1 MSMRLTAQ
9 RTVNATASSVF
20 EFFADA
26 SNNPRWQRGMRSCEW
41 ITQPPIAVGSRYRQT
56 ASFLGRPVIS
66 VFEVTDFEPDRM
78 IRIETI
84 ESSFP
89 IQVTRRV
96 TPVDAGR
103 CLVTADI
110 TGEPPGPGFLAPI
123 MRSIAQRSVDRDY
136 EKLVE
141 LLHRGD

>member
-1 MSMRLTAQ
+1 MSMRLTGE
-9 RTVNATASSVF
+9 RTVHAPASSVF
-20 EFFADA
+20 AFLADA

-41 ITQPPIAVGSRYRQT
+41 ITPPPIDVGSKYRQT

-66 VFEVTDFEPDRM
+66 TFEVTEFEPNRL

-96 TPVDAGR
+96 TPIDADR

-110 TGEPPGPGFLAPI
+110 AGDPPGPGFLAPI

-136 EKLVE
+136 ERLVE
-141 LLHRGD
+141 LFQGGD

>member
-1 MSMRLTAQ
+1 MRLTAE
-9 RTVNATASSVF
+9 RTVNAPASSVF

-41 ITQPPIAVGSRYRQT
+41 ITPPPIDVGSKYRQT

-66 VFEVTDFEPDRM
+66 TFEVTEFEPDRL

-96 TPVDAGR
+96 TPMDADR
-103 CLVTADI
+103 CLVAADI
-110 TGEPPGPGFLAPI
+110 TGDPPGPGFLSSITRA
-123 MRSIAQRSVDRDY
+123 IAQRSVDRDY
-136 EKLVE
+136 DRLVE
-141 LLHRGD
+141 LVHRGV

>member
-1 MSMRLTAQ
+1 MSMHLTAE
-9 RTVNATASSVF
+9 RTVIAPASTVF
-20 EFFADA
+20 ELFADA
-26 SNNPRWQRGMRSCEW
+26 SNNPRWQRGMKSCEW
-41 ITQPPIAVGSRYRQT
+41 ITSAPIDVGSQYRQI

-66 VFEVTDFEPDRM
+66 TFEVTEFEPGRL

-96 TPVDAGR
+96 TPIDADR

-110 TGEPPGPGFLAPI
+110 TGQPPGPDFLAPI
-123 MRSIAQRSVDRDY
+123 IRSIAQWSVDRDY
-136 EKLVE
+136 ERLVE